1 MAGNLPSMFG
11 QLNQAINNSPI
22 LDRDNQGVR
31 GMPSSPMDNM
41 NPLLRQF
48 SQGLGKAM
56 GDTKGDYTTSQD
68 KMRLSNSQAASA
80 VTSQDPRMLREAAG
94 LMIKQGRIRE
104 GQELMQRADSI
115 TNSNVALLEDGQADI
130 DEQFAR
136 TQAIEIAKDE
146 KDDLWVRYLR
156 TGDRTAAE
164 YYKWKD
170 NSQRDLQKERLL
182 RSRPRSGTSGS
193 SMDGPM
199 TAKMQGILQD
209 YVKEAR
215 AAGTRLS
222 RAQSL
227 SSRFTQWMDTEG
239 VGLPTAGGLAGG
251 AAKAFRNAAG
261 IREVVDALQTD
272 YQGLRNSAAM
282 KHLPQGSASDKDV
295 ALAMSG
301 FLPDNAS
308 VQEIR
313 DWLESYARAQ
323 ELSLEYNRFAEDHI
337 SENRENTFINKS
349 WEAYL
354 KEKDE
359 REEEE
364 NTTVPFNEL
373 VIDAQNMAVGD
384 DK

>member
-22 LDRDNQGVR
+22 LDQDNQGVR

-136 TQAIEIAKDE
+136 TQAIESAKDE
-146 KDDLWVRYLR
+146 KDDLWVRYVR

-239 VGLPTAGGLAGG
+239 VGLSTAGGVVGG

-261 IREVVDALQTD
+261 IREVIDTLQTD

-364 NTTVPFNEL
+364 NTLPSYNDL
-373 VIDAQNMAVGD
+373 VDVSTMPVGD

>member
-68 KMRLSNSQAASA
+68 KMKLSNSQAASA

-115 TNSNVALLEDGQADI
+115 TNSNVALLEEGQADI
-130 DEQFAR
+130 DDQAAR

-146 KDDLWVRYLR
+146 KDDLWVRYLQ

-170 NSQRDLQKERLL
+170 KQSENMQRESLY
-182 RSRPRSGTSGS
+182 RSRPRSGKSGS
-193 SMDGPM
+193 RMDEPM
-199 TAKMQGILQD
+199 TAKMQGILQE
-209 YVKEAR
+209 YVKEAQ
-215 AAGTRLS
+215 AAGSRLS

-239 VGLPTAGGLAGG
+239 VGLPTAGGLVGG
-251 AAKAFRNAAG
+251 AAKSFRNAAG

-282 KHLPQGSASDKDV
+282 KNLPPGSASDKDV

-308 VQEIR
+308 VQDIR
-313 DWLESYARAQ
+313 DWLKSYARAQ

-364 NTTVPFNEL
+364 NTLPPYGSMVDSSTMP
-373 VIDAQNMAVGD
+373 VGD
-384 DK
+384 D

>member
-68 KMRLSNSQAASA
+68 KMKLSNSQAASA

-115 TNSNVALLEDGQADI
+115 TNSNVALLEEGQADI
-130 DEQFAR
+130 DKQAAR
-136 TQAIEIAKDE
+136 TQAIKIARDE
-146 KDDLWVRYLR
+146 KDDLWVRYLQ

-170 NSQRDLQKERLL
+170 KQSDNLQRESLY
-182 RSRPRSGTSGS
+182 RSRPRRGTSGS
-193 SMDGPM
+193 SMDEPM
-199 TAKMQGILQD
+199 PAYLGKILQG
-209 YVKEAR
+209 YTEEAQ
-215 AAGTRLS
+215 AAGSKLS

-227 SSRFTQWMDTEG
+227 SERFESFMANEG
-239 VGLPTAGGLAGG
+239 SGLQRAGGVVGG
-251 AAKAFRNAAG
+251 AALTFRNAAG
-261 IREVVDALQTD
+261 IREVVDALRTD
-272 YQGLRNSAAM
+272 YTGLRNSAAM
-282 KHLPQGSASDKDV
+282 KHLPKGSASDKDV

-308 VQEIR
+308 VKDIQ
-313 DWLESYARAQ
+313 DWLKSYARAQ

-364 NTTVPFNEL
+364 NTLPPYGSMVDSSTMP
-373 VIDAQNMAVGD
+373 VGD
-384 DK
+384 D

>member
-11 QLNQAINNSPI
+11 QLNQAISNSPI
-22 LDRDNQGVR
+22 LDQDNQGVR

-68 KMRLSNSQAASA
+68 KMKLSNSQAASA
-80 VTSQDPRMLREAAG
+80 VTSQDPKMLREAAG

-115 TNSNVALLEDGQADI
+115 TNSNVALLEEGQADI
-130 DEQFAR
+130 DDQAAR
-136 TQAIEIAKDE
+136 TQAIKIATDE
-146 KDDLWVRYLR
+146 EDDLWVRYLR

-170 NSQRDLQKERLL
+170 TLQRDLQKERLY
-182 RSRPRSGTSGS
+182 RSRPRSGKSGS
-193 SMDGPM
+193 RMDEPM
-199 TAKMQGILQD
+199 TAKMQGILQE
-209 YVKEAR
+209 YVEESR

-239 VGLPTAGGLAGG
+239 VGLSTAGGVVGG
-251 AAKAFRNAAG
+251 AAKSFRNAAG

-282 KHLPQGSASDKDV
+282 KNLPPGSASDKDV

-308 VQEIR
+308 VQDIR
-313 DWLESYARAQ
+313 DWLKSYARAQ

-359 REEEE
+359 REEKE
-364 NTTVPFNEL
+364 NTLPSFTDTVDSLTMP
-373 VIDAQNMAVGD
+373 VGD
-384 DK
+384 DE

>member
-11 QLNQAINNSPI
+11 QLNQAISNSPI
-22 LDRDNQGVR
+22 LDKDNQGVR

-48 SQGLGKAM
+48 TQGMGKVL

-104 GQELMQRADSI
+104 GQELMERADSV
-115 TNSNVALLEDGQADI
+115 TSSNQALLEEGQGDI
-130 DEQFAR
+130 DDQAAR

-146 KDDLWVRYLR
+146 QDDLWVRYLQ
-156 TGDRTAAE
+156 TGNRTAAE

-170 NSQRDLQKERLL
+170 KQSDNLQRESLY
-182 RSRPRSGTSGS
+182 RSRPRRGTSGS
-193 SMDGPM
+193 SMDEPM
-199 TAKMQGILQD
+199 LAYLGKILQG
-209 YVKEAR
+209 YNEEAQ
-215 AAGTRLS
+215 AAGFRLS

-227 SSRFTQWMDTEG
+227 SERFESFMANEG
-239 VGLPTAGGLAGG
+239 NGLQRAGGVVGG
-251 AAKAFRNAAG
+251 AALTFRNAAG
-261 IREVVDALQTD
+261 IREVVDALRTD
-272 YQGLRNSAAM
+272 YTGLRNSAAM
-282 KHLPQGSASDKDV
+282 KHLPKGSASDKDV

-308 VQEIR
+308 VKDIQA
-313 DWLESYARAQ
+313 WLKSYARAQ

-337 SENRENTFINKS
+337 SEKRENTFINKS

-354 KEKDE
+354 KERDE
-359 REEEE
+359 REEEQ
-364 NTTVPFNEL
+364 NTLPSYGSMVDSSTMP
-373 VIDAQNMAVGD
+373 VGD
-384 DK
+384 DE

>member
-11 QLNQAINNSPI
+11 QLNQAISNSPI

-41 NPLLRQF
+41 NPLMRQF
-48 SQGLGKAM
+48 SQGLGKVM

-80 VTSQDPRMLREAAG
+80 VTSQDPRMLTEAAG

-104 GQELMQRADSI
+104 GQELMQRADRI
-115 TNSNVALLEDGQADI
+115 TNSDVAVLEEGQADI
-130 DEQFAR
+130 DDQAAR

-146 KDDLWVRYLR
+146 QDDLWVRYLQ

-170 NSQRDLQKERLL
+170 KQSENMQKESLY
-182 RSRPRSGTSGS
+182 RSRPRSGKSGS
-193 SMDGPM
+193 SMDEPM
-199 TAKMQGILQD
+199 PAYLGKILQG
-209 YVKEAR
+209 YTEEAQ
-215 AAGTRLS
+215 AAGSRLS

-239 VGLPTAGGLAGG
+239 VGLPTAGGLVGG
-251 AAKAFRNAAG
+251 AAKSFRNAAG
-261 IREVVDALQTD
+261 IREVLDALQTD

-282 KHLPQGSASDKDV
+282 KNLPPGSASDKDV

-308 VQEIR
+308 VQNIR
-313 DWLESYARAQ
+313 DWLKSYARAQ
-323 ELSLEYNRFAEDHI
+323 ELSLEYNRFAEDHV
-337 SENRENTFINKS
+337 SEKRENTFINKS

-354 KEKDE
+354 KERDE
-359 REEEE
+359 REEEQ
-364 NTTVPFNEL
+364 NTLPSYNDMVNSSTMP
-373 VIDAQNMAVGD
+373 VGD
-384 DK
+384 DE

>member
-11 QLNQAINNSPI
+11 QLNQAISNSPI

-41 NPLLRQF
+41 NPLMRQF

-80 VTSQDPRMLREAAG
+80 VTSQDPRMLTEAAG

-104 GQELMQRADSI
+104 GQELMQRADRI
-115 TNSNVALLEDGQADI
+115 TNSDVAVLEEGQADI
-130 DEQFAR
+130 DDQAAR

-146 KDDLWVRYLR
+146 QDDLWVRYLQ

-170 NSQRDLQKERLL
+170 KQSENMQKESLY
-182 RSRPRSGTSGS
+182 RSRPRSGKSGS
-193 SMDGPM
+193 SMDEPM
-199 TAKMQGILQD
+199 PAYLGKILQG
-209 YVKEAR
+209 YTEEAQ
-215 AAGTRLS
+215 AAGSRLS

-239 VGLPTAGGLAGG
+239 VGLPTAGGLVGG
-251 AAKAFRNAAG
+251 AAKSFRNAAG
-261 IREVVDALQTD
+261 IREVLDALQTD

-282 KHLPQGSASDKDV
+282 KNLPPGSASDKDV

-308 VQEIR
+308 VQDIR
-313 DWLESYARAQ
+313 DWLKSYARAQ
-323 ELSLEYNRFAEDHI
+323 ELSLEYNRFAEDHV
-337 SENRENTFINKS
+337 SEKRENTFINKS

-354 KEKDE
+354 KERDE
-359 REEEE
+359 REEEQ
-364 NTTVPFNEL
+364 NTLPSYNDMVNSSTMP
-373 VIDAQNMAVGD
+373 VGD
-384 DK
+384 DE

>member
-11 QLNQAINNSPI
+11 QLNQAISNSPI

-41 NPLLRQF
+41 NPLMRQF

-80 VTSQDPRMLREAAG
+80 VTSQDPRMLTEAAG

-104 GQELMQRADSI
+104 GQELMQRADRI
-115 TNSNVALLEDGQADI
+115 TNSDVAVLEEGQADR
-130 DEQFAR
+130 DDQAAR

-146 KDDLWVRYLR
+146 QDDLWVRYLQ

-170 NSQRDLQKERLL
+170 KQSENMQKESLY
-182 RSRPRSGTSGS
+182 RSRPRSGKSGS
-193 SMDGPM
+193 SMDEPM
-199 TAKMQGILQD
+199 PAYLGKILQG
-209 YVKEAR
+209 YTEEAQ
-215 AAGTRLS
+215 AAGSRLS

-239 VGLPTAGGLAGG
+239 VGLPTAGGLVGG
-251 AAKAFRNAAG
+251 AAKSFRNAAG
-261 IREVVDALQTD
+261 IREVLDALQTD

-282 KHLPQGSASDKDV
+282 KNLPPGSASDKDV

-308 VQEIR
+308 VQNIR
-313 DWLESYARAQ
+313 DWLKSYARAQ
-323 ELSLEYNRFAEDHI
+323 ELSLEYNRFAEDHV
-337 SENRENTFINKS
+337 SEKRENTFINKS

-354 KEKDE
+354 KERDE
-359 REEEE
+359 REEEQ
-364 NTTVPFNEL
+364 NTLPSYNDMVNSSTMP
-373 VIDAQNMAVGD
+373 VGD
-384 DK
+384 DE

>member
-11 QLNQAINNSPI
+11 QLNQAISNSPI

-41 NPLLRQF
+41 NPLMRQF

-80 VTSQDPRMLREAAG
+80 VTSQDPRMLTEAAG

-104 GQELMQRADSI
+104 GQELMQRADRI
-115 TNSNVALLEDGQADI
+115 TNSDVAVLEEGQADI
-130 DEQFAR
+130 DDQAAR

-146 KDDLWVRYLR
+146 QDDLWVRYLQ

-170 NSQRDLQKERLL
+170 KQSENMQKESLY
-182 RSRPRSGTSGS
+182 RSRPRSGKSGS
-193 SMDGPM
+193 SMDEPM
-199 TAKMQGILQD
+199 PAYLGKILQG
-209 YVKEAR
+209 YTEEAQ
-215 AAGTRLS
+215 AAGSRLS

-239 VGLPTAGGLAGG
+239 VGLPTAGGLVGG
-251 AAKAFRNAAG
+251 AAKSFRNAAG
-261 IREVVDALQTD
+261 IREVLDALQTD

-282 KHLPQGSASDKDV
+282 KNLPPGSASDKDV

-308 VQEIR
+308 VQNIR
-313 DWLESYARAQ
+313 DWLKSYARAQ
-323 ELSLEYNRFAEDHI
+323 ELSLEYNRFAEDHV
-337 SENRENTFINKS
+337 SEKRENTFINKS

-354 KEKDE
+354 KERDE
-359 REEEE
+359 REEEQ
-364 NTTVPFNEL
+364 NTLPSYNDMVNSSTMP
-373 VIDAQNMAVGD
+373 VGD
-384 DK
+384 DE

>member
-1 MAGNLPSMFG
+1 
-11 QLNQAINNSPI
+11 
-22 LDRDNQGVR
+22 
-31 GMPSSPMDNM
+31 MDNM
-41 NPLLRQF
+41 NPLMRQF

-94 LMIKQGRIRE
+94 LMIKQGRTRE
-104 GQELMQRADSI
+104 GQELMERADSI
-115 TNSNVALLEDGQADI
+115 TNSNVAVLEEGQADI
-130 DEQFAR
+130 DDQAAR

-146 KDDLWVRYLR
+146 KDDLWVRYLQ

-170 NSQRDLQKERLL
+170 NSQRDLQKERLY

-193 SMDGPM
+193 SMDEPM
-199 TAKMQGILQD
+199 TAKMQGILQE
-209 YVKEAR
+209 YVKEAQ
-215 AAGTRLS
+215 AAGSRLS

-239 VGLPTAGGLAGG
+239 VGLSTAGGVVGG
-251 AAKAFRNAAG
+251 AAKSFRNAAG
-261 IREVVDALQTD
+261 IRDVVDALQTD

-282 KHLPQGSASDKDV
+282 KHLPKGSASDKDV

-308 VQEIR
+308 VKDIQA
-313 DWLESYARAQ
+313 WLKSYARAQ

-337 SENRENTFINKS
+337 SEKRENTFINKS

-364 NTTVPFNEL
+364 NTTPSYNDMVDSSTMP
-373 VIDAQNMAVGD
+373 VGD
-384 DK
+384 DE

>member
-22 LDRDNQGVR
+22 LDQDNQGVR

-41 NPLLRQF
+41 NPLMRQF
-48 SQGLGKAM
+48 SQGLGKVM

-94 LMIKQGRIRE
+94 LMIKQGRTRE
-104 GQELMQRADSI
+104 GQELMERADSI
-115 TNSNVALLEDGQADI
+115 TNSNVAVLEEGQADI
-130 DEQFAR
+130 DDQAAR

-170 NSQRDLQKERLL
+170 KQSENMQKESLY
-182 RSRPRSGTSGS
+182 RSRPRSGKSGS
-193 SMDGPM
+193 LMDEPM
-199 TAKMQGILQD
+199 PAYLGKILQG
-209 YVKEAR
+209 YTEEAQ
-215 AAGTRLS
+215 AAGSKLS

-227 SSRFTQWMDTEG
+227 SERFESFMANEG
-239 VGLPTAGGLAGG
+239 SGLQRAGGVVGG
-251 AAKAFRNAAG
+251 AALTFRNAAG
-261 IREVVDALQTD
+261 IREVVDALRTD
-272 YQGLRNSAAM
+272 YTGLRNSAAM

-308 VQEIR
+308 VKDIQA
-313 DWLESYARAQ
+313 WLKSYARAQ

-337 SENRENTFINKS
+337 SEKRENTFINKS

-354 KEKDE
+354 KERDE
-359 REEEE
+359 REEEQ
-364 NTTVPFNEL
+364 NTLPSFTDTVDSLTMP
-373 VIDAQNMAVGD
+373 VGD
-384 DK
+384 DE

>member
-22 LDRDNQGVR
+22 LDQDNQGVR

-41 NPLLRQF
+41 NPLMRQF

-94 LMIKQGRIRE
+94 LMIKQGRTRE
-104 GQELMQRADSI
+104 GQELMERADSI
-115 TNSNVALLEDGQADI
+115 TNSNVAVLEEGQADI
-130 DEQFAR
+130 DDQAAR

-146 KDDLWVRYLR
+146 KDDLWVRYLQ

-170 NSQRDLQKERLL
+170 KQSENVQKESLY
-182 RSRPRSGTSGS
+182 RSRPRSGKSGS
-193 SMDGPM
+193 LMDEPM
-199 TAKMQGILQD
+199 PAYLGKILQG
-209 YVKEAR
+209 YTEEAQ
-215 AAGTRLS
+215 AAGSKLS

-227 SSRFTQWMDTEG
+227 SERFESFMANEG
-239 VGLPTAGGLAGG
+239 SGLQRAGGVVGG
-251 AAKAFRNAAG
+251 AALTFRNAAG
-261 IREVVDALQTD
+261 IREVVDALRTD
-272 YQGLRNSAAM
+272 YTGLRNSAAM
-282 KHLPQGSASDKDV
+282 KHLPKGSASDKDV

-308 VQEIR
+308 VKDIQA
-313 DWLESYARAQ
+313 WLKSYARAQ

-359 REEEE
+359 REEEQ
-364 NTTVPFNEL
+364 NTLPSYNDMVNSSTMP
-373 VIDAQNMAVGD
+373 VGD

>member
-11 QLNQAINNSPI
+11 QLNQAISNSPI
-22 LDRDNQGVR
+22 LDKDNQGVR

-68 KMRLSNSQAASA
+68 KMKLSNSQAASA

-115 TNSNVALLEDGQADI
+115 TNSNQDLLEEGQADI
-130 DEQFAR
+130 DDQAAR
-136 TQAIEIAKDE
+136 TQAIKIAKDE
-146 KDDLWVRYLR
+146 KDDLWVRYLQ

-170 NSQRDLQKERLL
+170 KQSDNLQKEKLY
-182 RSRPRSGTSGS
+182 RSRPRRGTSGS
-193 SMDGPM
+193 SMDEPM
-199 TAKMQGILQD
+199 PAYLGKILQG
-209 YVKEAR
+209 YTEEAQ
-215 AAGTRLS
+215 AAGSKLS

-227 SSRFTQWMDTEG
+227 SERFESFMASEG
-239 VGLPTAGGLAGG
+239 SGLPRAGGIVGG
-251 AAKAFRNAAG
+251 AALTFRNAAG
-261 IREVVDALQTD
+261 IREVVDALRTD
-272 YQGLRNSAAM
+272 YTGLRNSAAM
-282 KHLPQGSASDKDV
+282 KHLPKGSASDKDV

-308 VQEIR
+308 VKDIQ
-313 DWLESYARAQ
+313 DWLKSYARAQ

-354 KEKDE
+354 KERDE
-359 REEEE
+359 REEEQ
-364 NTTVPFNEL
+364 NTLPPYGSIVSSS
-373 VIDAQNMAVGD
+373 NMPVGD